1 MANLQQLFLWRFP
14 LLFISLWLF
23 TSSCQKMNDTVRVI
37 VDKTFLF
44 NDLPSASALSVSGDS
59 IYVAG
64 DDTPVL
70 YQLDKTFRQV
80 GRFLLLPHFAGQQ
93 RIPKPQKPDLE
104 SMAEGFCD
112 GQPCLALFGSG
123 SLSPQRD
130 SMYLFF
136 PGAPDSTQ
144 VFDVNFLYQQIRES
158 AAITADE
165 LNIEGA
171 VIAGE
176 TLHLFNR
183 GRNFVASLSWPQL
196 LKSLY
201 QKTNIFD
208 LKVVISPVSLPTH
221 QGVPMGFSGATLA
234 PGTNWVLFTATVED
248 TKNWYDDGEIL
259 GSYAGGLYLPESGA
273 AEITWL
279 APVTDHNGVGV
290 KDKIESITCLHTD
303 VQGYLHALAVTD
315 NDDGTSKLLKIIIK
329 MNP

>member
-1 MANLQQLFLWRFP
+1 MD
-14 LLFISLWLF
+14 
-23 TSSCQKMNDTVRVI
+23 DTVRVI

-59 IYVAG
+59 IFVAG

-70 YQLDKTFRQV
+70 YQFDKAFRQV
-80 GRFLLLPHFAGQQ
+80 GTFLLLPHFAGQE

-104 SMAEGFCD
+104 SMAEGLYD
-112 GQPCLALFGSG
+112 GKPCLALFGSG

-136 PGAPDSTQ
+136 PGEPDNTE
-144 VFDVNFLYQQIRES
+144 VFDINFLYQQIRES
-158 AAITADE
+158 ANITADE

-183 GRNFVASLSWPQL
+183 GRNFVASLSWTQL
-196 LKSLY
+196 LKALY
-201 QKTNIFD
+201 QKSNIFD
-208 LKVVISPVSLPTH
+208 LEVLITPVPLPDH
-221 QGVPMGFSGATLA
+221 QGVPMGFSGASLA
-234 PGTNWVLFTATVED
+234 PGTNWMLFTATVED

-290 KDKIESITCLHTD
+290 KDKIESIAYLHTD
-303 VQGYLHALAVTD
+303 AQGRLHALAVTD
-315 NDDGTSKLLKIIIK
+315 NDDGASKLLEIKIQVSHK
-329 MNP
+329 QR

>member
-1 MANLQQLFLWRFP
+1 M
-14 LLFISLWLF
+14 
-23 TSSCQKMNDTVRVI
+23 
-37 VDKTFLF
+37 
-44 NDLPSASALSVSGDS
+44 
-59 IYVAG
+59 
-64 DDTPVL
+64 
-70 YQLDKTFRQV
+70 YQLDKTYQQV
-80 GRFLLLPHFAGQQ
+80 GKFLLLPHFAGQE

-104 SMAEGFCD
+104 SMAEGLYD
-112 GQPCLALFGSG
+112 GKPCLALFGSG

-158 AAITADE
+158 AGITADE

-208 LKVVISPVSLPTH
+208 LDVVINPVSLPAH
-221 QGVPMGFSGATLA
+221 QGVPMGFSGASLV
-234 PGTNWVLFTATVED
+234 PDSNWMLFTATVED

-259 GSYAGGLYLPESGA
+259 GSYAGGLYLPENGA

-279 APVTDHNGVGV
+279 APVKDHNGVAV
-290 KDKIESITCLHTD
+290 KDKIESIAYLHTD
-303 VQGYLHALAVTD
+303 AQGHLHALAVTD
-315 NDDGTSKLLKIIIK
+315 NDDGTSKLLALRLH
-329 MNP
+329 MDHPL